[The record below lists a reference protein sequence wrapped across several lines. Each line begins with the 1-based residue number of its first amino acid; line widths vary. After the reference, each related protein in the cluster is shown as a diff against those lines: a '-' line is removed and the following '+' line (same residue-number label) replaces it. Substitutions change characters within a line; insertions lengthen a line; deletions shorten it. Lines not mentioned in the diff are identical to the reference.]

1 MSIDRLYLI
10 GAGGHA
16 AVVLDAFRCTDD
28 KAEVVVFDQDPAR
41 DKTKLLDRPVTAP
54 FDASAVGPINFHVA
68 IGHNRVRHSMVGA
81 ISAVGGEPCTI
92 VHPAASVSRFS
103 VIGSASFVAAGAI
116 ISARTAIARGV
127 IVNHNA
133 VIDHDCAIM
142 EFSHIAPGAVLGGN
156 VTIGPR
162 SLIGANSTVLPGI
175 TIGSDVVVGA
185 GSTITKNIP
194 DGDVWTGAAA
204 FRKVSNNND

>member
-16 AVVLDAFRCTDD
+16 AVVLDTFGCTDD
-28 KAEVVVFDQDPAR
+28 KANVVVLDQDPAR
-41 DKTKLLDRPVTAP
+41 DKTKLLDRPVAAP
-54 FDASAVGPINFHVA
+54 FDASAVGLMNFHVA
-68 IGHNRVRHSMVGA
+68 IGNNGVRHSITDA
-81 ISAVGGEPCTI
+81 ISAGGGNPYTI

-103 VIGSASFVAAGAI
+103 VIGPASFVAAGAI
-116 ISARTAIARGV
+116 IAARTAIARGA

-133 VIDHDCAIM
+133 VIDHDCTIM
-142 EFSHIAPGAVLGGN
+142 EFSHIAPGAVLCGS
-156 VTIGPR
+156 VTIGAR
-162 SLIGANSTVLPGI
+162 CLIGANSTVLPGI

-185 GSTITKNIP
+185 GSTVTKNIP

-204 FRKVSNNND
+204 SRKVSNHND